1 MPVARRNYRKLRQLL
16 GSVDK
21 FIQDNYSALQEAAR
35 KISGNDVLWEEL
47 LHYSLDAFLMKKNVE
62 EIIESGGAKF
72 YIVKILTNSWRS
84 TTSPFYYNYRKQDE
98 EFTPYNEIDE
108 STIPEVEDNTIE
120 IAEKINV
127 ELQKLSWY
135 DKVLFETFVKEN
147 HTISSLARSTQIPR
161 TSISLSIN
169 RIRKHIKKNL

>member
-1 MPVARRNYRKLRQLL
+1 MR
-16 GSVDK
+16 
-21 FIQDNYSALQEAAR
+21 DNYQALQEAAK

-47 LHYSLDAFLMKKNVE
+47 LHYAIDEFLRKKDVE
-62 EIIESGGAKF
+62 SIVESGGGRF

-84 TTSPFYYNYRKQDE
+84 TTSPFYYSYRKQDV
-98 EFTPYNEIDE
+98 EFTPYHEIDE
-108 STIPEVEDNTIE
+108 STIPEEEDNTIE
-120 IAEKINV
+120 LAQKVTN
-127 ELQKLSWY
+127 ELNKLGWY
-135 DKVLFETFVKEN
+135 DRMLFETFVKEN